1 MATKNSEV
9 IFNTPLR
16 LVADYHQPFD
26 YRSVPD
32 LTRDDLDPYMLPL
45 AGRTIGVLRLFAEG
59 EVESAYSW
67 DIDVS
72 GIDSEAAFYDTI
84 ERECEWL
91 LPTSLKIAAD
101 DLVRLHDAGHIVL
114 TDREAPIAYERVEAR
129 VRRAA

>member
-32 LTRDDLDPYMLPL
+32 LTRDELDPYMFPL

-72 GIDSEAAFYDTI
+72 GIDSESASCMAATASCCTASAANPF
-84 ERECEWL
+84 
-91 LPTSLKIAAD
+91 PTEHAS
-101 DLVRLHDAGHIVL
+101 G
-114 TDREAPIAYERVEAR
+114 P
-129 VRRAA
+129 